1 MVETHLLPDSA
12 TSRLIDGAEP
22 PSDRQ
27 KQEFS
32 AMLAER
38 IAQGYAVESQSDTE
52 AVLVTRGRRRRFR
65 SSVAGKRQRI
75 SIDEQGRLRTRGL

>member
-1 MVETHLLPDSA
+1 MVETHLLADSA
-12 TSRLIDGAEP
+12 TSTPIDGAEP

-32 AMLAER
+32 AMLAEK
-38 IAQGYAVESQSDTE
+38 IAQGYDVESQSDIE
-52 AVLVTRGRRRRFR
+52 AVLVTRGRRRRFG

-75 SIDEQGRLRTRGL
+75 SIDEQGRLSTRGL

>member
-32 AMLAER
+32 AMLAEK
-38 IAQGYAVESQSDTE
+38 IAQGYDVEAQSDTE
-52 AVLVTRGRRRRFR
+52 AVLVTRGRRRRLWGGSGGWR
-65 SSVAGKRQRI
+65 RVSP
-75 SIDEQGRLRTRGL
+75 